1 EPPTRRA
8 GATARS
14 DAHFDFELGESPL
27 VSTTHVRLIC
37 HSPQGTDRP
46 QGTGRGAD
54 ALISSRLA
62 CAASRGVSSKK
73 RRKPAKDDDDDRRLV
88 WAAIEQ
94 ADIDAQCNQATGE
107 HWLCQKWVGLRVFF
121 EADPRGGSDDEVRGE
136 ITGFEWQGAHS
147 TPGYAAVIT
156 TDDDDEPEYSF
167 LDGLPEGVIAA
178 EDDQPDN
185 VLLEY
190 DDDDVEPG
198 VEEALELHYGTDSDD
213 EAAAE
218 QEANEERA
226 PTDPT
231 DTTEP
236 TEPSTSFDQ
245 PATQHLRRSTRK
257 RS

>member
-1 EPPTRRA
+1 M
-8 GATARS
+8 S
-14 DAHFDFELGESPL
+14 L
-27 VSTTHVRLIC
+27 VASTTHVRLIC
-37 HSPQGTDRP
+37 HSPQGT
-46 QGTGRGAD
+46 GGAD
-54 ALISSRLA
+54 ALISSSLA
-62 CAASRGVSSKK
+62 RAASRTTGVNSKK
-73 RRKPAKDDDDDRRLV
+73 RRKPAKKGGDGDDARRLV

-190 DDDDVEPG
+190 EDNDDDELG
-198 VEEALELHYGTDSDD
+198 VEDALELHYGADSDD

-218 QEANEERA
+218 QEAYEERA
-226 PTDPT
+226 PTEPT

-236 TEPSTSFDQ
+236 TEPPTKLDQ
-245 PATQHLRRSTRK
+245 PAKQQLRRSTRK